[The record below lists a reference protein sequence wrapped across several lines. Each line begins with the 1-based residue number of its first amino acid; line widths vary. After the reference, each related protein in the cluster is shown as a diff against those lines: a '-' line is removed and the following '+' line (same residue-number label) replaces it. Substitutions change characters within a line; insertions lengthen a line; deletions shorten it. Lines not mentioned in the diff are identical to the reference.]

1 MLILSEELYQKPIIS
16 VRTGSRIGTVV
27 SPIINPANLHID
39 GFYSQNN
46 RGVSLILQDLNIREF
61 GPKGIIINEP
71 SDLTE
76 LEELI
81 RIKPVVEL
89 KFELIGKG
97 VVSSVE
103 KIGSVVDY
111 AVDKNSLFVH
121 KLFVEPAIWKS
132 LVKKPRIISRDQII
146 DINDKQIVVEDT
158 AQKSMFKNNLLA
170 TNDS

>member
-1 MLILSEELYQKPIIS
+1 MFSTDWHFPKRRNIFRLKCSYANFIGRALPKPIIS

-46 RGVSLILQDLNIREF
+46 RGVSLILQDLSIREF

-103 KIGSVVDY
+103 KSARLLTMLLIKIVC
-111 AVDKNSLFVH
+111 LF
-121 KLFVEPAIWKS
+121 
-132 LVKKPRIISRDQII
+132 
-146 DINDKQIVVEDT
+146 INY
-158 AQKSMFKNNLLA
+158 L
-170 TNDS
+170 